1 MVSAVEDSVT
11 RGGSIQLHDAPI
23 TSPGIPVSQAEPR
36 LGFLIVKVLVRIF
49 TEEQEVAWRGR
60 TMQVRTEIPMP
71 PFFTRSLISAG
82 AFTLSA
88 AMVWLVLGLMPPDD
102 HAAPASG
109 FPNPTDGVA
118 AIPAPPA
125 SPMEESTPIPDRAPM
140 PNINSPSPSQPLT
153 PGEIAAAMNDVMAS
167 VVERSLPGVV
177 KIMVERVRTMKQ
189 TRLVGSSGPQEEQR
203 TIRDPSVGS
212 GAIVSSSGYLLT
224 NLHVVSGGTG
234 EEVDIR
240 VVLHGDDEPRSAS
253 LVDQD
258 ETLDLAVLHIEP
270 KTPGEVFPYLTFGD
284 SDVMRVGYSVLAI
297 GSPLNLAE
305 TVTFG
310 FISYRSRRVADTLP
324 SFLQIDC
331 AINPGNS
338 GGPLLN
344 VSGELIGINTRLVTG
359 PVEAAAGQ
367 AYGQSYG
374 LAIPSNDVQDSYDRM
389 IHKGRPRGY
398 LGVSVADWPRESY
411 QQGKQPDSAV
421 VLGVERAS
429 PAAEAGLKKDDVVKS
444 LDGLPVRSAAEF
456 FRRLRKKQVGEKL
469 VLGVERDGAFQSLT
483 TEVANL
489 NTIFAAQPE
498 PANAKVAGLGVRDL
512 RGSEQLRYHL
522 RETFGVLVRSVDADS
537 PLRDSIEPG
546 DLILGLAGKGNLKIT
561 GTEVFVS
568 GMADLLRTG
577 GTIHILRNGEMKAVS
592 LNRTIEP

>member
-1 MVSAVEDSVT
+1 MS
-11 RGGSIQLHDAPI
+11 
-23 TSPGIPVSQAEPR
+23 
-36 LGFLIVKVLVRIF
+36 
-49 TEEQEVAWRGR
+49 
-60 TMQVRTEIPMP
+60 

-82 AFTLSA
+82 AFTLSG
-88 AMVWLVLGLMPPDD
+88 AMVWLVLGLMPAEDRD
-102 HAAPASG
+102 APASSSSRAAHKDRDAAG
-109 FPNPTDGVA
+109 LLKPETSPDGSIPEPEPFPVLTV
-118 AIPAPPA
+118 
-125 SPMEESTPIPDRAPM
+125 
-140 PNINSPSPSQPLT
+140 NSPAISSPPD
-153 PGEIAAAMNDVMAS
+153 PVEIAAALNDVMAS

-177 KIMVERVRTMKQ
+177 KIMVERVRPVKHIKLT
-189 TRLVGSSGPQEEQR
+189 GSGGPQEEQR
-203 TIRDPSVGS
+203 IIRDPSVGS

-224 NLHVVSGGTG
+224 NLHVVSGSPG
-234 EEVDIR
+234 EKVDLR
-240 VVLHGDDEPRSAS
+240 VVLHGDDEPRNAS

-270 KTPGEVFPYLTFGD
+270 NAPGEVFPFLTFGD
-284 SDVMRVGYSVLAI
+284 SDLMRVGYSVLAI

-359 PVEAAAGQ
+359 PVEAAPGM

-398 LGVSVADWPRESY
+398 LGVSVADWPRDSY
-411 QQGKQPDSAV
+411 QHGKQPGSAV

-444 LDGLPVRSAAEF
+444 MDALPVRSAAEF

-469 VLGVERDGAFQSLT
+469 VLSVERDGAMQSLT

-498 PANAKVAGLGVRDL
+498 PASARAAGLDVRDL
-512 RGSEQLRYHL
+512 RGSEQFRYHL
-522 RETFGVLVRSVDADS
+522 RETFGVLVRSVDAGS

-546 DLILGLAGKGNLKIT
+546 DLILGLTGKGNIKVS
-561 GTEVFVS
+561 GTEVFVP
-568 GMADLLRTG
+568 GMENLIRTG
-577 GTIHILRNGEMKAVS
+577 GTIHILRSGEMMAIPYLKP
-592 LNRTIEP
+592 TGP